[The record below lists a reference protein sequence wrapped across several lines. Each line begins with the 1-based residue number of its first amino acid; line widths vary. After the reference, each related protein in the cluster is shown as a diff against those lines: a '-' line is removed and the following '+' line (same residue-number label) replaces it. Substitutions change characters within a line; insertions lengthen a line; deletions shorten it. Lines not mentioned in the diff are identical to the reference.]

1 MKPGRAAAMGIVA
14 AVLAGCGADDQGG
27 TGDEP
32 PPSRGD
38 GRALPAAVE
47 CGTQYRPDATQL
59 TGAQEPVLRVEPSSG
74 PIGGD
79 DGVETAEFETM
90 TLSVTYRGDAPEG
103 RTVELVVETATGE
116 PLWRTLYQIGDTPL
130 QDIAFAGGQGFTGLH
145 YVSHAGAELQV
156 WCQAL
161 DD

>member
-1 MKPGRAAAMGIVA
+1 MRRGLAALSVLA
-14 AVLAGCGADDQGG
+14 AVLAGCGADQGE

-32 PPSRGD
+32 PPVGD
-38 GRALPAAVE
+38 DGPALPAAVE

-59 TGAQEPVLRVEPSSG
+59 TGAEEPELRVERSAG
-74 PIGGD
+74 PTGSA
-79 DGVETAEFETM
+79 ETVEFETM

-103 RTVELVVETATGE
+103 RTVELVVETTAGE
-116 PLWRTLYQIGDTPL
+116 PLARTLYQIGDTAL
-130 QDIAFAGGQGFTGLH
+130 QDVAFAGGHGFTGLH

-156 WCQAL
+156 WCEAV